1 MPHFTKEHEG
11 PSEGASVQ
19 TEEARSERIRTKN
32 RRMRYLDMNPDYFK
46 QPSLELADPL
56 LYDRLIRRFQTASE
70 RENEGRERG
79 YSGVLEANLV
89 RSEAK
94 LEALQHP
101 DPNSPMVYS
110 RAVDG
115 SITGVEQDD
124 DDRAVGRKD
133 GWEKWKS
140 VMGLRF
146 IRGDDADFEY
156 AEVDEDEGL
165 DDRVEEERTKLEE
178 YLDAEEESFVGE
190 GSPSGQTGVQDY

>member
-1 MPHFTKEHEG
+1 MPHFTKEHEN

-19 TEEARSERIRTKN
+19 SEDARSERIRTKN
-32 RRMRYLDMNPDYFK
+32 RRMRYLDLNPNYFK
-46 QPSLELADPL
+46 QHSLELADPL

-124 DDRAVGRKD
+124 DDRAVGRAD

-146 IRGDDADFEY
+146 IRGDDGDFEY
-156 AEVDEDEGL
+156 AAVDEDEGL
-165 DDRVEEERTKLEE
+165 DDRGEEERTKLEE

-190 GSPSGQTGVQDY
+190 GSPIGQTGVQDY